1 MDIQKTYTSLEY
13 PKMVTKRYGRATMYY
28 IPYNVIEDNGT
39 YTYKYVSLTP
49 ESYTYGGLVDAII
62 GTKYNLSEVLAIV
75 INFVGDSKNVDYK
88 AEFDELQIWRA
99 FAKDEAKKHFDNTL
113 IA

>member
-1 MDIQKTYTSLEY
+1 MDIQKTYEGLEY

-28 IPYNVIEDNGT
+28 IPYNVIEDNGA
-39 YTYKYVSLTP
+39 YTYEYVSLSP
-49 ESYTYGGLVDAII
+49 ESYNYSGLVDAII

-75 INFVGDSKNVDYK
+75 INYIGDPKNVNYK

-99 FAKDEAKKHFDNTL
+99 FAKDEAKKYFNNVQ